1 MHCCQTLNINISL
14 SQYCP
19 CMQYVTS
26 RNDAIEWLALLLHIW
41 EELASILG
49 PGTGCPEDE
58 VFSDF
63 SQSL

>member
-1 MHCCQTLNINISL
+1 
-14 SQYCP
+14 
-19 CMQYVTS
+19 MQYVTS